1 MNSQTNNKIKQIDVR
16 FRTLIVFL
24 VITFGLAWGI
34 LSLFIFLPDQMT
46 GFFGQLTGQHPLFYL
61 CVYAPAIATFFIVIY
76 NNGMTGLRHF
86 LSRFLLWRCTL
97 SWYLFL
103 FGGLPLVFIIGSAIK
118 GTLFSDSFP
127 FSSFQ
132 MLVIALVLAMIKGPI
147 EEFGWRGL
155 ALPLLQ
161 RKLAPLWAGLVL
173 GIVWGL
179 WHIPAFL
186 LSGTQQSA
194 WSFTPFLLGTIA
206 MSIIMTPLFN
216 RSGGSIFLTALFH
229 FQAINPIFPDAQPF
243 DTYLLIFIA
252 ALVVVVNRRTMF
264 TKDGA
269 ATEVVPQDNV

>member
-1 MNSQTNNKIKQIDVR
+1 MNSPTNNKIKQIDVR
-16 FRTLIVFL
+16 FSSLIVFL

-61 CVYAPAIATFFIVIY
+61 CVYAPAIAAFFIVLY
-76 NNGMTGLRHF
+76 NNGWVGLRHF
-86 LSRFLLWRCTL
+86 LSRFLLWRCSL

-103 FGGLPLVFIIGSAIK
+103 IVGLPLVFIIGSAIK
-118 GTLFSDSFP
+118 GTLFSESFP

-147 EEFGWRGL
+147 EEFGWRGI

-161 RKLAPLWAGLVL
+161 RKLAPLWAGIVL
-173 GIVWGL
+173 GVVWGL

-216 RSGGSIFLTALFH
+216 RSRGSIFLAALFH

-243 DTYLLIFIA
+243 DTYLLILIA
-252 ALVVVVNRRTMF
+252 ALVVVINRRTMF
-264 TKDGA
+264 TRDGA
-269 ATEVVPQDNV
+269 ATEVVPHDNV